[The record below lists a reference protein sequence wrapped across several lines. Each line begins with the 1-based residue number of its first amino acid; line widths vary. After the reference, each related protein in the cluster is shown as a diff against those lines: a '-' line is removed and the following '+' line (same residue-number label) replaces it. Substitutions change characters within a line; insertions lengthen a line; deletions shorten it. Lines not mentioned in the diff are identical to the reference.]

1 MQQQGKQQDAPQ
13 AALERGFDRLTLRF
27 VRGGEQAAAFLLHG
41 GQPQAEMVQGEGG
54 RQQEHDQLAANQPEK
69 QVAGRKQHFPAVALR
84 CNSVAEHHCGQE
96 HARIG
101 QGLLVLLGITQ
112 SDTPKQATYLAEKC
126 AGLRIF
132 EDENGKLN
140 RSLADVGGQMLVVSN
155 FTLYANCSHGR
166 RPDFLAA
173 AKPDQAIPLYEFFQQ
188 ELGRLGVPFQT
199 GVFGADMKIDHVND
213 GPVTIIMDTDQMMK

>member
-1 MQQQGKQQDAPQ
+1 MRAVITRTTGAT
-13 AALERGFDRLTLRF
+13 LTI
-27 VRGGEQAAAFLLHG
+27 
-41 GQPQAEMVQGEGG
+41 
-54 RQQEHDQLAANQPEK
+54 D
-69 QVAGRKQHFPAVALR
+69 
-84 CNSVAEHHCGQE
+84 GQE

-173 AKPDQAIPLYEFFQQ
+173 AKPDQAIP
-188 ELGRLGVPFQT
+188 R
-199 GVFGADMKIDHVND
+199 
-213 GPVTIIMDTDQMMK
+213 